1 MTSPRQQL
9 YDDVFSMISLLGNQ
23 VYDRLPMEEVPYPFI
38 VLKHD
43 NSDYRNIHKFTRN
56 MNVTLKID
64 TWYLSA
70 DRGTHDKTLTQIEQS
85 LFSLR
90 EMDGY
95 AVKVRDI
102 NTSEITDT
110 TTNDDLLHGTINVTY
125 QIN

>member
-1 MTSPRQQL
+1 
-9 YDDVFSMISLLGNQ
+9 
-23 VYDRLPMEEVPYPFI
+23 
-38 VLKHD
+38 
-43 NSDYRNIHKFTRN
+43 